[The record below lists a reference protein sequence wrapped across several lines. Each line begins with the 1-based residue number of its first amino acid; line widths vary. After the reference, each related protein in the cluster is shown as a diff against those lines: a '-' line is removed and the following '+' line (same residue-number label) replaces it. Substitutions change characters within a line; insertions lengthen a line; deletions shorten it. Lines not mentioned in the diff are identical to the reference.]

1 MTNDRPVQI
10 VKLHSEARSR
20 EDHAMFWIVLG
31 AAGIGGALIVY
42 KVVRPML
49 RRRRK
54 YDAGAVSE
62 YWIEQ
67 HRVRSQDSR

>member
-1 MTNDRPVQI
+1 M
-10 VKLHSEARSR
+10 L
-20 EDHAMFWIVLG
+20 WIALG
-31 AAGIGGALIVY
+31 AIGIGAALFVY
-42 KVVRPML
+42 TIVRPMT

-67 HRVRSQDSR
+67 HRVRSQDATH

>member
-1 MTNDRPVQI
+1 MLV
-10 VKLHSEARSR
+10 
-20 EDHAMFWIVLG
+20 IVLG
-31 AAGIGGALIVY
+31 AVGLWGALLIY
-42 KVVRPML
+42 RTVRPMT

-67 HRVRSQDSR
+67 HRGRSQDATR

>member
-1 MTNDRPVQI
+1 MRWIALAAIGVAGTLLI
-10 VKLHSEARSR
+10 YKL
-20 EDHAMFWIVLG
+20 I
-31 AAGIGGALIVY
+31 
-42 KVVRPML
+42 RPMF

-67 HRVRSQDSR
+67 HRGRSEDASR

>member
-1 MTNDRPVQI
+1 MKIDAE
-10 VKLHSEARSR
+10 VKLRAERRSAKMA
-20 EDHAMFWIVLG
+20 DMLLIALG
-31 AAGIGGALIVY
+31 AIGLAGALFAYRI
-42 KVVRPML
+42 VRPMI

-67 HRVRSQDSR
+67 YRVRSQDATR

>member
-1 MTNDRPVQI
+1 VI
-10 VKLHSEARSR
+10 R
-20 EDHAMFWIVLG
+20 EDHSMFWIALG
-31 AAGIGGALIVY
+31 AAGLGGAFLVY
-42 KVVRPML
+42 QAVRPML

-67 HRVRSQDSR
+67 HRVRSQDASR

>member
-1 MTNDRPVQI
+1 M
-10 VKLHSEARSR
+10 L
-20 EDHAMFWIVLG
+20 WIALG
-31 AAGIGGALIVY
+31 AAGIGGALFVY
-42 KVVRPML
+42 RVVRPML

-67 HRVRSQDSR
+67 QRVRSRDATR

>member
-1 MTNDRPVQI
+1 M
-10 VKLHSEARSR
+10 L
-20 EDHAMFWIVLG
+20 WIALG
-31 AAGIGGALIVY
+31 AAAIAGAMFVY
-42 KVVRPML
+42 RTLRPMT

-67 HRVRSQDSR
+67 HRVRSQDTMR

>member
-1 MTNDRPVQI
+1 
-10 VKLHSEARSR
+10 
-20 EDHAMFWIVLG
+20 MFWIALS
-31 AAGIGGALIVY
+31 AAGIGGAFIVY
-42 KVVRPML
+42 QVVRPML

>member
-1 MTNDRPVQI
+1 
-10 VKLHSEARSR
+10 
-20 EDHAMFWIVLG
+20 MFWIVLS
-31 AAGIGGALIVY
+31 AAGIGGAFFVY
-42 KVVRPML
+42 QVVRPML

-67 HRVRSQDSR
+67 QRGRSQDATR